1 MNHSNNASAI
11 FPITLFIIAAFFTG
25 CDEDSVSAPAPEPA
39 PAVSYTSSSV
49 SYTNLSSS
57 ETSSSCISSSEVA
70 ISGFSSS
77 SVIEQKNS
85 SSTPASNTSSS
96 SDALKKDSSSSKQAP
111 ETKESSSST
120 APSSARTNC
129 ITYTNSFDPD
139 SYNEDPECVIRQL
152 TAGVVENL
160 VKQGMDS
167 TSAFNTAKL
176 KLYSIFSL
184 DTLLQHQSLHSTSI
198 GYTFSHLI
206 PPDNDSSKTR
216 SDFIEKFTKGETF
229 DETFICSAYEGFSIE
244 KFLSTITPTSTWG
257 DYGRYSTNYAV
268 QEPQYIL
275 RNLWRHCGQLPYC
288 DSSHYELFKTY
299 RCSSDKVNCKDNGK
313 DFVCAYNNW
322 RTPNAKEYETH
333 DKECTANNTRFPSDS
348 FPSEFYICYEGRWYL
363 SRDNLVDSLPQEYF
377 FNENIKYDTLTDP
390 RDGKKYRTVVFENQ
404 VWMAENINY
413 YSESDSLIKNYSK
426 CAQKIGC
433 RYGRF
438 YNVDAATHAC
448 PEGWHLPKE
457 ADVSS
462 WDEMPYDEA
471 TVFLPKLFSRLT
483 GERGAKN
490 ESGLSLLSINAVDP
504 YGWDYIGVTYGYFW
518 VDSRKEFYIATTH
531 ANFSNVDPREKGQF
545 VPVRCI
551 KD

>member
-1 MNHSNNASAI
+1 MNFKNKALTTSS
-11 FPITLFIIAAFFTG
+11 IIAIAFAVFLAG
-25 CDEDSVSAPAPEPA
+25 CDEENISQPPLEVVSPSSDSEI
-39 PAVSYTSSSV
+39 SSSSASPESSV
-49 SYTNLSSS
+49 ESAGTSS
-57 ETSSSCISSSEVA
+57 ETSSSVLSELP
-70 ISGFSSS
+70 SSS
-77 SVIEQKNS
+77 SLSE
-85 SSTPASNTSSS
+85 SSS
-96 SDALKKDSSSSKQAP
+96 SAPQSSAQAP
-111 ETKESSSST
+111 ETKVSSSST
-120 APSSARTNC
+120 AQPPARTNC
-129 ITYTNSFDPD
+129 IISTSSFNPD
-139 SYNEDPECVIRQL
+139 NYNEDPECVIRQL
-152 TAGVVENL
+152 TAGVVETL
-160 VKQGMDS
+160 VKQGIDS

-216 SDFIEKFTKGETF
+216 SDFIEKFTKGETI

-244 KFLSTITPTSTWG
+244 KFLSIINPTSTLG

-288 DSSHYELFKTY
+288 DSAHYGLFKTY

-333 DKECTANNTRFPSDS
+333 NKECTVNNTRFPSDS

-433 RYGRF
+433 KYGRF
-438 YNVDAATHAC
+438 YNADAATHAC

-462 WDEMPYDEA
+462 WDEMPYAEA

-483 GERGAKN
+483 GERGATN

-504 YGWDYIGVTYGYFW
+504 YGWDYLGVTYGYFW

-545 VPVRCI
+545 LPVRCI
-551 KD
+551 KDN

>member
-1 MNHSNNASAI
+1 MNFKNKALTTSS
-11 FPITLFIIAAFFTG
+11 IIAIAVAVFLAG
-25 CDEDSVSAPAPEPA
+25 CDEENISQPPLEVVSPSSDSEISSSSASPESSVASSEP
-39 PAVSYTSSSV
+39 SSSV
-49 SYTNLSSS
+49 LS
-57 ETSSSCISSSEVA
+57 ELP
-70 ISGFSSS
+70 SSS
-77 SVIEQKNS
+77 SLSE
-85 SSTPASNTSSS
+85 SSS
-96 SDALKKDSSSSKQAP
+96 SAPQSSAQAP
-111 ETKESSSST
+111 ETKVSSSST

-160 VKQGMDS
+160 VKQGIDS

-216 SDFIEKFTKGETF
+216 SDFIEKFTKGETI

-244 KFLSTITPTSTWG
+244 KFLSIINPTSTWG

-313 DFVCAYNNW
+313 DFVCAYNSW

-413 YSESDSLIKNYSK
+413 YSESDSLIKNFSK

-457 ADVSS
+457 ADVSR
-462 WDEMPYDEA
+462 WDEMPYAEA

-483 GERGAKN
+483 GERGATN
-490 ESGLSLLSINAVDP
+490 ESGLSLLSINSVDP
-504 YGWDYIGVTYGYFW
+504 YGWDHIGVTYGYFW
-518 VDSRKEFYIATTH
+518 VDPRKEFYIATTH
-531 ANFSNVDPREKGQF
+531 ANFSDVDPREKGQF
-545 VPVRCI
+545 LPVRCI
-551 KD
+551 KDN

>member
-1 MNHSNNASAI
+1 
-11 FPITLFIIAAFFTG
+11 
-25 CDEDSVSAPAPEPA
+25 
-39 PAVSYTSSSV
+39 
-49 SYTNLSSS
+49 
-57 ETSSSCISSSEVA
+57 
-70 ISGFSSS
+70 
-77 SVIEQKNS
+77 
-85 SSTPASNTSSS
+85 
-96 SDALKKDSSSSKQAP
+96 
-111 ETKESSSST
+111 
-120 APSSARTNC
+120 
-129 ITYTNSFDPD
+129 
-139 SYNEDPECVIRQL
+139 
-152 TAGVVENL
+152 
-160 VKQGMDS
+160 
-167 TSAFNTAKL
+167 
-176 KLYSIFSL
+176 
-184 DTLLQHQSLHSTSI
+184 
-198 GYTFSHLI
+198 
-206 PPDNDSSKTR
+206 
-216 SDFIEKFTKGETF
+216 
-229 DETFICSAYEGFSIE
+229 
-244 KFLSTITPTSTWG
+244 
-257 DYGRYSTNYAV
+257 
-268 QEPQYIL
+268 
-275 RNLWRHCGQLPYC
+275 LWRHCGQLPYC

-313 DFVCAYNNW
+313 DFVCAYNSW

-413 YSESDSLIKNYSK
+413 YSESDSLIKNFSK

-438 YNVDAATHAC
+438 YNADATTHAC

-457 ADVSS
+457 ADVSR
-462 WDEMPYDEA
+462 WDEMPYAEA

>member
-25 CDEDSVSAPAPEPA
+25 CDEDSVSAPASEPA

-57 ETSSSCISSSEVA
+57 ETSSFNISSSEVA
-70 ISGFSSS
+70 T
-77 SVIEQKNS
+77 EQKTS

-96 SDALKKDSSSSKQAP
+96 SEALKKVSSSSKQIP
-111 ETKESSSST
+111 KTKVSSSST
-120 APSSARTNC
+120 ATPPARTSC
-129 ITYTNSFDPD
+129 ITSTNSLDPD
-139 SYNEDPECVIRQL
+139 SYNEDPECVILQL
-152 TAGVVENL
+152 TTGVVDAL
-160 VKQGMDS
+160 IKQGLDS
-167 TSAFNTAKL
+167 AAALNSAKL

-184 DTLLQHQSLHSTSI
+184 DTLLQHRSLHSSSI

-206 PPDNDSSKTR
+206 PPDNDTSKTR
-216 SDFIEKFTKGETF
+216 SDFIEKSTKGETF
-229 DETFICSAYEGFSIE
+229 DETFICSAYENFSIE
-244 KFLSTITPTSTWG
+244 KYLSIITPTSTWG

-288 DSSHYELFKTY
+288 DSAHYGLFKTY

-348 FPSEFYICYEGRWYL
+348 FPSEFYICHEGRWYL
-363 SRDNLVDSLPQEYF
+363 SSDNLVDSLPQEYF

-390 RDGKKYRTVVFENQ
+390 RDGKKYRTIVFENQ

-413 YSESDSLIKNYSK
+413 YSESDSLIKNFSK

-462 WDEMPYDEA
+462 WDEMSYAEA

-483 GERGAKN
+483 GERGVTN

-518 VDSRKEFYIATTH
+518 VDPRKEFYIATTH
-531 ANFSNVDPREKGQF
+531 ANFSDVDPREKGQF
-545 VPVRCI
+545 LPVRCI
-551 KD
+551 KDN

>member
-1 MNHSNNASAI
+1 MNFKNKALTTSS
-11 FPITLFIIAAFFTG
+11 IIAIAFAVFLAG
-25 CDEDSVSAPAPEPA
+25 CDEENISQPPLEVVSPSSDSEI
-39 PAVSYTSSSV
+39 SSSSASPESSV
-49 SYTNLSSS
+49 ESAGTSS
-57 ETSSSCISSSEVA
+57 ETSSAVQSE
-70 ISGFSSS
+70 SSS
-77 SVIEQKNS
+77 SNS
-85 SSTPASNTSSS
+85 LSESSS
-96 SDALKKDSSSSKQAP
+96 SAPQSSAQAP
-111 ETKESSSST
+111 ETKVSSSST

-216 SDFIEKFTKGETF
+216 SDFIEKFTKGETI

-244 KFLSTITPTSTWG
+244 KFLSIINPTSTWG

-313 DFVCAYNNW
+313 DFVCAYNSW

-413 YSESDSLIKNYSK
+413 YSESDSLIKNFSK

-457 ADVSS
+457 ADVSR
-462 WDEMPYDEA
+462 WDEMPYAEA

-483 GERGAKN
+483 GERGATN
-490 ESGLSLLSINAVDP
+490 ESGLSLLSINSVDP
-504 YGWDYIGVTYGYFW
+504 YGWDHIGVTYGYFW
-518 VDSRKEFYIATTH
+518 VDPRKEFYIATTH
-531 ANFSNVDPREKGQF
+531 ANFSDVDPREKGQF
-545 VPVRCI
+545 LPVRCI
-551 KD
+551 KDN

>member
-1 MNHSNNASAI
+1 MNFKNKA
-11 FPITLFIIAAFFTG
+11 FITSSIIGIAFTVFLAG
-25 CDEDSVSAPAPEPA
+25 CDEENISQPPLEVLSPSSDSEISSSSASPESSVASSEP
-39 PAVSYTSSSV
+39 SSSV
-49 SYTNLSSS
+49 LS
-57 ETSSSCISSSEVA
+57 ELP
-70 ISGFSSS
+70 SSS
-77 SVIEQKNS
+77 SLSE
-85 SSTPASNTSSS
+85 SSS
-96 SDALKKDSSSSKQAP
+96 SAPQSSAQAP
-111 ETKESSSST
+111 ETKVSSSST

-244 KFLSTITPTSTWG
+244 KFLSIITPTSTWG

-288 DSSHYELFKTY
+288 DSTNNELFKTY
-299 RCSSDKVNCKDNGK
+299 RCSSDKINCKDNGK
-313 DFVCAYNNW
+313 DFVCAYNSW

-363 SRDNLVDSLPQEYF
+363 SSDNLVDSLPQEYF
-377 FNENIKYDTLTDP
+377 FNESIKYDTLTDP

-413 YSESDSLIKNYSK
+413 YSENDSLIKNFSV

-462 WDEMPYDEA
+462 WDEMPYAEA

-483 GERGAKN
+483 GERGATN

-518 VDSRKEFYIATTH
+518 VDPRKEFYIATAH
-531 ANFSNVDPREKGQF
+531 ANFSDVDPREKGQF
-545 VPVRCI
+545 LPVRCI
-551 KD
+551 KDK